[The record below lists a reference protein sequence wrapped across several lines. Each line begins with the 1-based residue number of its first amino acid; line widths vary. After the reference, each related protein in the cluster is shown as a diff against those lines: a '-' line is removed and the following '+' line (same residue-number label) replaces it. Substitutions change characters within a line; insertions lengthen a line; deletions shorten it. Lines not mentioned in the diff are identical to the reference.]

1 MYAHSTL
8 KMGDDGRSPCR
19 IYGCLNRYYPSA
31 SCTYRHIAAD
41 VNTGSLL
48 GKVLLDIVGA
58 DRNGESTALGNSTAR
73 HAAFSKSENAP

>member
-1 MYAHSTL
+1 M
-8 KMGDDGRSPCR
+8 
-19 IYGCLNRYYPSA
+19 
-31 SCTYRHIAAD
+31 IAAD

-73 HAAFSKSENAP
+73 HAASSKSDNVPGKGLKCAVPVPCTVITTLIAPSRFGLHISW